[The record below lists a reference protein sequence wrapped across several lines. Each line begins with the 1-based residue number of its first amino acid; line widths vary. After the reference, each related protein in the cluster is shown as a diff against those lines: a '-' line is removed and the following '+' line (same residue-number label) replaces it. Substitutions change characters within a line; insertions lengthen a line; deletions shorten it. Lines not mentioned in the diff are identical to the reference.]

1 MEDFEVRQALAVI
14 KERVNAIKNEPD
26 WKQKIADE
34 WNKEETKSA
43 NSYVSACKSFL
54 KFRICGNWC
63 FETKFLKKSG

>member
-43 NSYVSACKSFL
+43 NSYASARKSFL
-54 KFRICGNWC
+54 KFRIRGNWC